1 MLRRVNFLDG
11 YGSHSYTTYKYCS
24 AAIVFKEDRPMLDKM
39 FEQAQ
44 NVFKPMNE
52 LLSLN
57 SKVMEELAEKQ
68 KSLVTDMVN
77 ESMAFA
83 KEIGSQKDFSGVYQT
98 QKTYVEG
105 LQEKMVAASTEAYEI
120 FTTTQEKA
128 GEVIKSAAVVQ

>member
-1 MLRRVNFLDG
+1 
-11 YGSHSYTTYKYCS
+11 
-24 AAIVFKEDRPMLDKM
+24 MLDKM

-83 KEIGSQKDFSGVYQT
+83 KEIDR
-98 QKTYVEG
+98 
-105 LQEKMVAASTEAYEI
+105 
-120 FTTTQEKA
+120 
-128 GEVIKSAAVVQ
+128 KSVV

>member
-1 MLRRVNFLDG
+1 
-11 YGSHSYTTYKYCS
+11 
-24 AAIVFKEDRPMLDKM
+24 MLDKM

-44 NVFKPMNE
+44 NAFKPMND

-57 SKVMEELAEKQ
+57 TQVLEEIADKQ

-83 KEIGSQKDFSGVYQT
+83 KELGAQKDFSGVYQT
-98 QKTYVEG
+98 QKAYAEG
-105 LQEKMVAASTEAYEI
+105 IQDKLVSTSTEMYEM

-128 GEVIKSAAVVQ
+128 AEVVKAAAVV